1 MKTLTSLV
9 VLVLFTQ
16 AVFAQKNCGTSAY
29 LDRVRLEFQA
39 PSFRDN
45 LSFVAPQ
52 SSNTGTSST
61 ELSSQTVITIPVV
74 VHVLYNA
81 NANVTDEQIK
91 SQIEALNRNFNKEN
105 EDFSKVPAVFASVA
119 GVANIRFVLAKVDP
133 NGRATTGITR
143 TKSARE
149 LWTND
154 DKVKM
159 AEYGGVTP
167 WDTRSY
173 LNIWVC
179 NLIPGLLGYS
189 SAPGSP
195 ADKDG
200 VVIKFNI
207 FGTSASGNFNLGR
220 TAVHEVG
227 HWLNLKHL
235 WGDKECGSDEVD
247 DTPQQKTYNQG
258 TPSFPKMGMGC
269 SASNPN
275 GEMFMNFMD
284 FTNDASMMM
293 FTQGQV
299 KRMRN
304 LFNAGGIRES
314 IRFSKALGEPWNN
327 TPVAAGTNSGT
338 NAGSVSQPAPMVV
351 IAPVKLYPNP
361 AVEKI
366 TIAATNEQNITG
378 QTFAVYSADGR
389 IVSTGTISANIFNL
403 NISSLHRGIYFI
415 RLGQNADKQ
424 VLRFVK
430 Q

>member
-9 VLVLFTQ
+9 LVLICQT
-16 AVFAQKNCGTSAY
+16 VFAQKNCGTSSY
-29 LDRVRLEFQA
+29 LDRVRAEYSA
-39 PSFRDN
+39 TSFRNN
-45 LSFVAPQ
+45 LSFAAPQ
-52 SSNTGTSST
+52 SSNTGASSS

-74 VHVLYNA
+74 VHVLFNA

-105 EDFSKVPAVFASVA
+105 EDFSKVPAVFASLA
-119 GVANIRFVLAKVDP
+119 GVANIRFELAKVDP
-133 NGRATTGITR
+133 NGRATNGITR
-143 TKSARE
+143 TKSSRE
-149 LWTND
+149 LWSND

-159 AEYGGVTP
+159 PSYGGVAP
-167 WDTRSY
+167 WDSKSY

-179 NLIPGLLGYS
+179 NLVPGLLGYS

-200 VVIKFNI
+200 VVIKYNI
-207 FGTSASGNFNLGR
+207 FGTTAAGNFNMGR

-247 DTPQQKTYNQG
+247 DTPQQRTYNQG
-258 TPSFPKMGMGC
+258 TPTFPKMGMGC

-293 FTQGQV
+293 FTNGQV
-299 KRMRN
+299 KRMRD
-304 LFNAGGIRES
+304 LFNGGGIRES

-327 TPVAAGTNSGT
+327 SPVATNNSGT
-338 NAGSVSQPAPMVV
+338 NTGTVAEPAPLVV
-351 IAPVKLYPNP
+351 IAAVKLYPNP

-366 TIAATNEQNITG
+366 TLSTTNENSITG
-378 QTFAVYSADGR
+378 KTYAVYAADGR
-389 IVSTGTISANIFNL
+389 VVSTGTISSNVFNL

-415 RLGQNADKQ
+415 RIGENADKQ